1 LIIILQLTGTALP
14 TIKRGNNDVTA
25 EKHSE
30 KLATM
35 KRPHSKRLTGGQG
48 TAIAQQRYGLYKLA
62 NEQLKVAY
70 EAGFYIECVSIC
82 ESIIS
87 DRIEARL
94 QFLRRDTDKPSHID
108 SLGRLLKQVTDIEPE
123 DQIELRAAY
132 VSIREWGNA
141 RNETIHQFVKVTDQN
156 QGLDGKGR
164 IRNAKTAARNGIRLM
179 KMISTL
185 VRKHNKWTQK

>member
-1 LIIILQLTGTALP
+1 MSKIVGSVKAKHTPPQRLEGGRGTTVA
-14 TIKRGNNDVTA
+14 R
-25 EKHSE
+25 
-30 KLATM
+30 
-35 KRPHSKRLTGGQG
+35 
-48 TAIAQQRYGLYKLA
+48 QRYELYRSA
-62 NEQLKVAY
+62 NEQFKAAF

-94 QFLRRDTDKPSHID
+94 QFLRRNTDKPSHID

-132 VSIREWGNA
+132 ALIRDWGSA

-156 QGLDGKGR
+156 HRANAKNR
-164 IRNAKTAARNGIRLM
+164 TRKAKTAARDGKALM
-179 KMISTL
+179 KLISKL
-185 VRKHNKWTQK
+185 VRKHNKWS